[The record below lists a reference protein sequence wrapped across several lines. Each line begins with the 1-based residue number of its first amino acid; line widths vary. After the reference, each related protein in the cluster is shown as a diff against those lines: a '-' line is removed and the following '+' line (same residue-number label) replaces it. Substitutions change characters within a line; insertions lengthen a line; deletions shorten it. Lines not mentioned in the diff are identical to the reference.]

1 MTFRWYGQG
10 SDSISLSDIQQI
22 PGVTGIIW
30 ALPVDHPET
39 GETKYLYTDERW
51 GGSQGYF
58 ESGYVRLP
66 IAFDSGTKI
75 NIQEDCYGKIT
86 VRRGIL

>member
-1 MTFRWYGQG
+1 MTSRWYGQG

-22 PGVTGIIW
+22 PGVAGIVR
-30 ALPVDHPET
+30 ALPVERPET
-39 GETKYLYTDERW
+39 GETEYLCIGGRR

-66 IAFDSGTKI
+66 IVFDSNTEI
-75 NIQEDCYGKIT
+75 HI
-86 VRRGIL
+86 